1 MKDLQGVMVGQ
12 MSCRNARKG
21 PRTPEV
27 ELARGLPKGLPK
39 LTAKLT
45 ASELEN
51 FLVQLVHVHSN
62 IDARKNEPA
71 LEKT

>member
-1 MKDLQGVMVGQ
+1 MKGLQGDLMVGQ

-45 ASELEN
+45 ASELEI
-51 FLVQLVHVHSN
+51 SSTTCTC
-62 IDARKNEPA
+62 A
-71 LEKT
+71 